1 MRSIVEEALS
11 RKRFEDV
18 ARDDSIISA
27 IYDAEAEAELGAKKE
42 TPAEVPVQASVQA
55 SRPWPEVRSFTP
67 AQAAVPK
74 PVPEKVDYSSQ
85 FNITAPK
92 KTPVTTDDDDEFDEI
107 LNSLK
112 TKISVVGCGGG
123 GSNTVARIFEE
134 GIEGAEIFALN
145 TDAQHLSML
154 RGRVGKRILIGR
166 QTTKGLGA
174 GAIPQRGEEAAIESE
189 DQIRQALSG
198 SNMVFVTAGLGGG
211 TGTGSAPVVA
221 KVAKELGALTIAVVT
236 LPFTSESAT
245 RMENAEIG
253 LERLRAVADTVI
265 VIPNDRIIEI
275 VPRLPLAQAFKVSD
289 EVLMR
294 AVKGITELITLPGL
308 VNLDFADV
316 RTVMEQGGIAMIG
329 VGESDSEDK
338 ASDSIKKALRS
349 PLLDVDI
356 TGATAALINVIG
368 GPDMTMVEAEG
379 VVQEV
384 YHKIDPSA
392 RIIWGVQLDPEMQ
405 GKMRTMIIVTGV
417 QSPQIYGK
425 QEQTNS
431 TVQTSQIQRSK
442 FEIDF
447 LK

>member
-18 ARDDSIISA
+18 SRDDSIISA
-27 IYDAEAEAELGAKKE
+27 IYDAEAQAVLGTKKE
-42 TPAEVPVQASVQA
+42 ETVELPPQNQQPTSP
-55 SRPWPEVRSFTP
+55 RPWPTAAAPAKEAPARADVDFASQYSFST
-67 AQAAVPK
+67 PK
-74 PVPEKVDYSSQ
+74 PAASEV
-85 FNITAPK
+85 
-92 KTPVTTDDDDEFDEI
+92 DDDEDNFDDI
-107 LNSLK
+107 LKSLK

-123 GSNTVARIFEE
+123 GSNTVARIYEE
-134 GIEGAEIFALN
+134 GIEGAEIYALN

-189 DQIRQALSG
+189 DQIRRALNG

-211 TGTGSAPVVA
+211 TGTGSAPIVS
-221 KVAKELGALTIAVVT
+221 KIAKEIGALTIAIVT

-253 LERLRAVADTVI
+253 LERLREVADTVI
-265 VIPNDRIIEI
+265 VIPNDRILEV
-275 VPRLPLAQAFKVSD
+275 VPRLPLSQAFKVSD

-368 GPDMTMVEAEG
+368 GPDMTMTEAES

-392 RIIWGVQLDPEMQ
+392 RIIWGVQIDPEMQ

-425 QEQTNS
+425 GQVSN
-431 TVQTSQIQRSK
+431 TVSQTSTSQVQKSK

>member
-27 IYDAEAEAELGAKKE
+27 IYDAEAEAELGAKKAAPE
-42 TPAEVPVQASVQA
+42 EVPAQATVQS
-55 SRPWPEVRSFTP
+55 SRPWPEVKSYTP
-67 AQAAVPK
+67 APAAAPAAAQ
-74 PVPEKVDYSSQ
+74 EKVDYSSQ

-92 KTPVTTDDDDEFDEI
+92 KNTEPVDDDDEFDEI

-123 GSNTVARIFEE
+123 GSNTVARIYEE

-211 TGTGSAPVVA
+211 TGTGSAPIVA

-253 LERLRAVADTVI
+253 LERLREVADTVI

-417 QSPQIYGK
+417 QSPQ
-425 QEQTNS
+425 
-431 TVQTSQIQRSK
+431 
-442 FEIDF
+442 
-447 LK
+447 

>member
-11 RKRFEDV
+11 RKRFEDI

-27 IYDAEAEAELGAKKE
+27 IYDAEAEAELGVKKE
-42 TPAEVPVQASVQA
+42 EPQPASAPQTAA
-55 SRPWPEVRSFTP
+55 APRAWPEPRAPSAAP
-67 AQAAVPK
+67 RAVPASNT
-74 PVPEKVDYSSQ
+74 VDYTSQ
-85 FNITAPK
+85 FGFSVPKAAPAAGDE
-92 KTPVTTDDDDEFDEI
+92 DDDFDEI

-112 TKISVVGCGGG
+112 TKITVVGCGGG

-134 GIEGAEIFALN
+134 GIEGAEIYALN

-189 DQIRQALSG
+189 DQIRQALNG

-211 TGTGSAPVVA
+211 TGTGSAPIVA
-221 KVAKELGALTIAVVT
+221 KVAKEIGALTIAVVT

-253 LERLRAVADTVI
+253 LERLRDVADTVI
-265 VIPNDRIIEI
+265 VIPNDRILEI

-338 ASDSIKKALRS
+338 ATDSIKKALRS

-384 YHKIDPSA
+384 YQKIDPAA
-392 RIIWGVQLDPEMQ
+392 RIIWGVQIDPEMQ

-425 QEQTNS
+425 QEQTNMTS
-431 TVQTSQIQRSK
+431 QTSQVQKSK

-447 LK
+447 LR

>member
-329 VGESDSEDK
+329 VG
-338 ASDSIKKALRS
+338 
-349 PLLDVDI
+349 
-356 TGATAALINVIG
+356 
-368 GPDMTMVEAEG
+368 
-379 VVQEV
+379 
-384 YHKIDPSA
+384 
-392 RIIWGVQLDPEMQ
+392 
-405 GKMRTMIIVTGV
+405 
-417 QSPQIYGK
+417 
-425 QEQTNS
+425 
-431 TVQTSQIQRSK
+431 
-442 FEIDF
+442 
-447 LK
+447 